1 MIANED
7 ASPGVVGRA
16 FRDYEGLNEGAN
28 AKISKLAR

>member
-16 FRDYEGLNEGAN
+16 FRDYEGLNEGEN